1 MPRGVAIPQVRE
13 QLFAAADR
21 VLARDGP
28 PGLSTRAVTAEAG
41 VANGVLHRHFR
52 DFDDFL
58 ASYAADRLQE
68 IPDSAAALPSRTGH
82 GSVASNLTDVA
93 VAIFGTSAQAL
104 MSLVTTKPNLGSILE
119 HDADR
124 PGGLAEIEAHLAA
137 YLDAEKK
144 LGRISPDSDTDT
156 LAFTLLGAVHHLVVI
171 RVHRD
176 DEPGLRQQVQRIVAV
191 LLAGA
196 AGTA

>member
-1 MPRGVAIPQVRE
+1 MARGVAIPQVRE

-28 PGLSTRAVTAEAG
+28 SGLSTRAVTAEAG

-58 ASYAADRLQE
+58 ASFAADRLQE
-68 IPDSAAALPSRTGH
+68 ITDSAAALPRRAGH
-82 GSVASNLTDVA
+82 GTVAANLTDAAVA
-93 VAIFGTSAQAL
+93 VFGTSAQAL
-104 MSLVTTKPNLGSILE
+104 MSLVATKPGLGAILE
-119 HDADR
+119 HDNDR
-124 PGGLAEIEAHLAA
+124 PVGLAGIEAHFAT

-144 LGRISPDSDTDT
+144 LGRISPDADTET

-171 RVHRD
+171 RRG

-191 LLAGA
+191 LT
-196 AGTA
+196 AGTTTT

>member
-13 QLFAAADR
+13 QLFAATDR

-28 PGLSTRAVTAEAG
+28 SGLSTRAVTTEAG

-58 ASYAADRLQE
+58 ASFAADRLRE
-68 IPDSAAALPSRTGH
+68 ITDTAADLPSRAGQ
-82 GSVASNLTDVA
+82 GSVAGNLTDAAVA
-93 VAIFGTSAQAL
+93 VFGTSAQAL
-104 MSLVTTKPNLGSILE
+104 MSLVTTKPDLGSVLE

-124 PGGLAEIEAHLAA
+124 PGGLAGIEAHFAT
-137 YLDAEKK
+137 YLDAEKE
-144 LGRISPDSDTDT
+144 LGRISSDSDTAT
-156 LAFTLLGAVHHLVVI
+156 LAFTLLGAVHHLVVV
-171 RVHRD
+171 RRG

-191 LLAGA
+191 LVAGA
-196 AGTA
+196 SATA